1 MSAPRSAESEVHAVP
16 QTNVKL
22 SASQLSKLFQD
33 RDDVAKDE
41 KHKIDAGFRAMG
53 GALSEFAGGVLTVC
67 NAVDIDKDIG
77 VAGGADEVK
86 RRKQEY
92 GENTIPER
100 PPHTYL
106 EILWE
111 SLQDFTLWMLIAAA
125 LVSIVIWG
133 VAEKG
138 EGEFRGRNR
147 YFRAPMSCE
156 PRERGQ
162 NSERASLAKSQRSS
176 NLNLQTPQATAGSRA
191 YQSCSRSPSCRTWRH
206 CKTTRRSSSFES

>member
-1 MSAPRSAESEVHAVP
+1 
-16 QTNVKL
+16 
-22 SASQLSKLFQD
+22 
-33 RDDVAKDE
+33 
-41 KHKIDAGFRAMG
+41 MG
-53 GALSEFAGGVLTVC
+53 GALSEFSGGVLTVC

-77 VAGGADEVK
+77 IVGGAEEVK

-100 PPHTYL
+100 PPNTYL
-106 EILWE
+106 QILWE

-138 EGEFRGRNR
+138 EGEFRGRNC
-147 YFRAPMSCE
+147 YFRGPVNYE
-156 PRERGQ
+156 PGDLEQ
-162 NSERASLAKSQRSS
+162 NSERASLAKCQRSS
-176 NLNLQTPQATAGSRA
+176 NLNHRSPQAMAGSKA
-191 YQSCSRSPSCRTWRH
+191 SRFSSRWRSCRTWRH